1 MANKRKFKNEIGRI
15 PRNSSGT
22 VKFPPQKW
30 DKDTNSDHLDK
41 YHYYKAERANPRNTY
56 DKVMDN
62 IKRIYGIGHTK
73 VLEVVKTLDREM
85 QTFDL

>member
-1 MANKRKFKNEIGRI
+1 M
-15 PRNSSGT
+15 
-22 VKFPPQKW
+22 
-30 DKDTNSDHLDK
+30 

>member
-1 MANKRKFKNEIGRI
+1 MKLVEYLEIHREPLNFLRKNGIKIQI
-15 PRNSSGT
+15 L
-22 VKFPPQKW
+22 
-30 DKDTNSDHLDK
+30 DHLDM